1 MLLTSTFARIDIYR
15 FRFLMVTSLFVFF
28 EPSFVKKTFLS
39 AILFIDFL
47 FFGFVTQPTE
57 DSGTIITINKM
68 QSLTNLYTVVVQLY
82 LSIVLVMIIG
92 NYLVSIPM
100 K

>member
-1 MLLTSTFARIDIYR
+1 MLLTSTFARIDNYR
-15 FRFLMVTSLFVFF
+15 FRFLMVTFLFVFF

-39 AILFIDFL
+39 AILFIEFP
-47 FFGFVTQPTE
+47 FFGYVNQPTE
-57 DSGTIITINKM
+57 GFGTIITNNKM
-68 QSLTNLYTVVVQLY
+68 QSLTYLSTVVVQLY